1 MALGNAMLQTK
12 SMLMVTHRL
21 GIIRSLS
28 VNRVIVLDQG
38 SIAESGDPETLLM
51 QNGIYA
57 QLAREQGIMPISNAS
72 ST

>member
-1 MALGNAMLQTK
+1 MALGNAMRKTK

-28 VNRVIVLDQG
+28 VDRVVVLDRG
-38 SIAESGDPETLLM
+38 SIAESGDPETLLK

-57 QLAREQGIMPISNAS
+57 QLAREQGILPISTAS
-72 ST
+72 T

>member
-1 MALGNAMLQTK
+1 VALGNAMRKTK

-28 VNRVIVLDQG
+28 VDRVVVLDRG
-38 SIAESGDPETLLM
+38 SIAESGDPETLLK

-57 QLAREQGIMPISNAS
+57 QLAREQGILPISTAS
-72 ST
+72 T